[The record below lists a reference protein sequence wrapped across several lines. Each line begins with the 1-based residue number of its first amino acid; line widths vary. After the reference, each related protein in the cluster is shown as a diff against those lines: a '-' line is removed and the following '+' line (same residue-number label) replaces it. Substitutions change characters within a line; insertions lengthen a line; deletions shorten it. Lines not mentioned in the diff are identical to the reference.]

1 MLDWFLEEES
11 EIQWGCTLKMSPEVE
26 INISRVPLDTSKPK
40 PRNMLK
46 QEHGLIR
53 HCTVSA
59 MSVST
64 IHTSLI
70 LQKVRQSVYRNF
82 YTKVIH
88 TYTRYPLSCS
98 RSSNNW
104 PQLNYLLGY
113 KCIQNNSVIS
123 TISETTRSNR
133 KCTVLYNHPPIIFYS
148 PL

>member
-70 LQKVRQSVYRNF
+70 LQKVRQSVYTGTF
-82 YTKVIH
+82 TQKSFTH
-88 TYTRYPLSCS
+88 TLAIRFHVLD
-98 RSSNNW
+98 
-104 PQLNYLLGY
+104 LLITGHSLIICWAINAY
-113 KCIQNNSVIS
+113 K
-123 TISETTRSNR
+123 TI
-133 KCTVLYNHPPIIFYS
+133 L
-148 PL
+148 